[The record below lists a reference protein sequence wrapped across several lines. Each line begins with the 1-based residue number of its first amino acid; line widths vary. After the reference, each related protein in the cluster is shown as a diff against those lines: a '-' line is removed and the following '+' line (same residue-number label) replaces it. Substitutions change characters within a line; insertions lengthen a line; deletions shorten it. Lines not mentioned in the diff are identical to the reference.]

1 MNKRAPLLLACIIM
15 CSLSYS
21 QHKKS
26 ASHSAAKKN
35 PTVHY
40 GTASY
45 YANKFEGRK
54 TASGEIFS
62 QKKMTAACNVLSLNT
77 YVQVTNLRNK
87 RTAIVKI
94 TDRMHPK
101 NKRLIDLSSS
111 AAKKLG
117 YTSRGLTRVKVE
129 VLGKKAPD
137 DWKLEAYDNG
147 K

>member
-1 MNKRAPLLLACIIM
+1 
-15 CSLSYS
+15 
-21 QHKKS
+21 
-26 ASHSAAKKN
+26 
-35 PTVHY
+35 
-40 GTASY
+40 
-45 YANKFEGRK
+45 
-54 TASGEIFS
+54 
-62 QKKMTAACNVLSLNT
+62 MTAACNVLSLNT